1 MENELRKLGRKA
13 RRSGMAIRKDRA
25 MGGYMVIDLYLNAVI
40 AGPVALEDLESCLE
54 EAEA

>member
-25 MGGYMVIDLYLNAVI
+25 TGGYLVIDLHLNAVI
-40 AGPVALEDLESCLE
+40 AGPMVLEDVESCLE